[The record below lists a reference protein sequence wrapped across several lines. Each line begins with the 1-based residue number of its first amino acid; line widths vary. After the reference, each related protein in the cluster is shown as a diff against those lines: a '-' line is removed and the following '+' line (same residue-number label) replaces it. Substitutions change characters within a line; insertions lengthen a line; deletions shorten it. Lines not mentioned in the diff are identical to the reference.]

1 MRAHIRTHAHPDT
14 RLYTQLHTH
23 THARSPKRAHKRTH
37 TRARAQAHTHTNAH
51 TRVRTQAH
59 TVGYLNSVETRPH
72 LEQLIH
78 TMSLMYLLQ
87 LKSQVRRG
95 VFSAFPTR
103 CANVRL

>member
-78 TMSLMYLLQ
+78 TMSLINVSAAAQ
-87 LKSQVRRG
+87 VTGSQVR
-95 VFSAFPTR
+95 VLSVSHTL
-103 CANVRL
+103 C